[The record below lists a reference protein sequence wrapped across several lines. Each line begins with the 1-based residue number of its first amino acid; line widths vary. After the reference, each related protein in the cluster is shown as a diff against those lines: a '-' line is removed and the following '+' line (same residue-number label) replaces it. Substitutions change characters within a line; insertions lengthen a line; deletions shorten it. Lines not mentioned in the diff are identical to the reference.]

1 MGNEDFI
8 SYVLSFYNGED
19 GIYKDVDA
27 TPAEVV
33 AATRKLEKMYR
44 SHGEEPVYDS
54 IDRERVRDFILEGRK
69 KCLILFLM
77 QCKMKLNFCE
87 KWQRLRKRKTS
98 LFS

>member
-1 MGNEDFI
+1 MAIPRFVLKKLNPSFSTSEKQNTLNRIIDMMTREDFYE
-8 SYVLSFYNGED
+8 YVLDFYNGET

-54 IDRERVRDFILEGRK
+54 IDRERVRDFIIAAR
-69 KCLILFLM
+69 
-77 QCKMKLNFCE
+77 
-87 KWQRLRKRKTS
+87 T
-98 LFS
+98 

>member
-8 SYVLSFYNGED
+8 SYVLSFYNGVD

-33 AATRKLEKMYR
+33 AGTRKLEKMYR

-69 KCLILFLM
+69 
-77 QCKMKLNFCE
+77 
-87 KWQRLRKRKTS
+87 
-98 LFS
+98 